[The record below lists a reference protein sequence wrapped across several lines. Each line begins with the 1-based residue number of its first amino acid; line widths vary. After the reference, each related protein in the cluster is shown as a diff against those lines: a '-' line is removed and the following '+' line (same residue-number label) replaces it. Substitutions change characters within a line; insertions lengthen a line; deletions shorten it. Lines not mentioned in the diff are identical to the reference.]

1 MTMQPVGYIY
11 NEQIS
16 KYIFS
21 EDHPMKPKRIKMTHS
36 LIENF
41 GLTQSMRIFH
51 GRSASY

>member
-1 MTMQPVGYIY
+1 MTQNVAYVY
-11 NEQIS
+11 NEQIT

-41 GLTQSMRIFH
+41 NLTQSMRIFH
-51 GRSASY
+51 GKAATK

>member
-1 MTMQPVGYIY
+1 MTQPVAYIY
-11 NEQIS
+11 NEQIT

-41 GLTQSMRIFH
+41 HLTQSMRIFH
-51 GRSASY
+51 GKAAIK